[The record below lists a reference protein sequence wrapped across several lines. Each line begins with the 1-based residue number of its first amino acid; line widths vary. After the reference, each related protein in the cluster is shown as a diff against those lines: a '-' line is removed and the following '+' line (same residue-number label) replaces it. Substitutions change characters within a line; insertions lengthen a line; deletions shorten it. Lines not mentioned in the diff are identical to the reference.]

1 MVWCRLSLSVLISI
15 VVFATY
21 PVQAA
26 DDPGDP
32 HERHHHRG
40 WHKRHPVIIGGG
52 YGVPV
57 VIPGL
62 GTYAGTTSALKIRGH
77 GTYFFVD
84 GHGNGEAETPVPP
97 PNAKVIHV
105 GKEKSSCAYE
115 NGVCVIRP

>member
-1 MVWCRLSLSVLISI
+1 MVWCRLSISLLIST

-26 DDPGDP
+26 DHEGG
-32 HERHHHRG
+32 HRGERHHHDWRK
-40 WHKRHPVIIGGG
+40 HHPVIIGGG

-62 GTYAGTTSALKIRGH
+62 GTFAGNISVLKIRGH
-77 GTYFFVD
+77 GTYFYVD
-84 GHGNGEAETPVPP
+84 GIGKGPAEEMVPP

-105 GKEKSSCAYE
+105 GKEKNTCTYE

>member
-1 MVWCRLSLSVLISI
+1 MVWCRLPLSILIST

-26 DDPGDP
+26 DRDGG
-32 HERHHHRG
+32 HRGERHYRD

-62 GTYAGTTSALKIRGH
+62 GTFAGNVSALKIRGH
-77 GTYFFVD
+77 GTYFYVD
-84 GHGNGEAETPVPP
+84 GLGNRATENQAPP
-97 PNAKVIHV
+97 PNAKVINV
-105 GKEKSSCAYE
+105 GKEKNTCSYE